1 MTDEE
6 KIRRAVDEF
15 IEAYRAGDLVRA
27 GAIFTDDLVDM
38 SAEGPTRKGAA
49 ARDHFLSRVAKVHE
63 KFKPSLAINIAEI
76 YVVGDMAYQ
85 RGDFLVTREPKGG
98 GPLSYIRQ
106 RYLEVWRR
114 EADGNWK
121 IRIFMDNSAEPVSV
135 AVAVGS

>member
-15 IEAYRAGDLVRA
+15 IEAYRAGDLDRA

-38 SAEGPTRKGAA
+38 SAGGPTRKGEA
-49 ARDHFLSRVAKVHE
+49 AREHFLSRVAKVHE

-76 YVVGDMAYQ
+76 FVIGDMAYQ
-85 RGDFLVTREPKGG
+85 RGDFLVTRESKTGG
-98 GPLSYIRQ
+98 ALSYLRQ

-114 EADGNWK
+114 DANANWK
-121 IRIFMDNSAEPVSV
+121 ICIFMDNSAEP
-135 AVAVGS
+135 AGMAMTVGS